1 MAGINRKG
9 VLAGQVAVVTG
20 ASRGIGEAIARR
32 FAMEGAKVVVSAR
45 TVEAEDHYLPGTIT
59 DTVNRINAAGGDA
72 ICSARRSR
80 ERRRSKGADRCG
92 RGRHTASVDI
102 LVNNA
107 AITYFIPVED
117 FPEKR
122 FRLMMDVQVW
132 APFELSQ
139 RVLPGMKERGRGW
152 ILNISSHAA
161 IHPQKDMAGRGGTVY
176 GMCKA
181 ALERFTTGLAQE
193 VYENGIG
200 VNVISPGLVATPG
213 VMHHKLINETNKE
226 RVTPIEHMAEA
237 CLRLCHGDS
246 EADHRTHRLR
256 RRADQGVRAEAGR
269 SDLGRRRAE
278 LCGRR
283 AARQM
288 RYRPESRR
296 WKYSTRP
303 SGAQCGRLD
312 ETVSRG
318 DAFGRAERLPCPAA
332 RRAINRN
339 RVRMQVQSGEEQLA
353 TVG

>member
-72 ICSARRSR
+72 IAVRADLASQ
-80 ERRRSKGADRCG
+80 ADRHALIDAAEAAYG
-92 RGRHTASVDI
+92 SVDI

-161 IHPQKDMAGRGGTVY
+161 IHPQKDQGGRGGTVY

-213 VMHHKLINETNKE
+213 VMHHKLINESNKE

-237 CLRLCHGDS
+237 CLRLCHGDPKNFTGRIDY
-246 EADHRTHRLR
+246 ADALIKEF
-256 RRADQGVRAEAGR
+256 ALNPV
-269 SDLGRRRAE
+269 DL
-278 LCGRR
+278 
-283 AARQM
+283 
-288 RYRPESRR
+288 
-296 WKYSTRP
+296 
-303 SGAQCGRLD
+303 
-312 ETVSRG
+312 V
-318 DAFGRAERLPCPAA
+318 
-332 RRAINRN
+332 
-339 RVRMQVQSGEEQLA
+339 
-353 TVG
+353 